1 MMVKPE
7 LEKTLKSLR
16 LSGILTTLPARVQQA
31 SDGSLSPLEFLEIL
45 LADETDR
52 RKDRLFDRRIKLARI
67 DPRYRLDAF
76 DWSFNPKLP
85 KKTICELATTRFIAD
100 RENAIFIGSP
110 GTGKSH
116 LAQSIALCAISAGY
130 SALYYQIHELTD
142 SIAEA
147 EATGEQKSL
156 LAKLLAADL
165 LILDDLGLK
174 RLKTSDT
181 EEILEI
187 IMRRY
192 ERSSTIMTSNRP
204 IEDWAKVLGD
214 AASASAL
221 LDRLM
226 HHAHLVSFQ
235 GKSYRMEKAALAKT
249 RRAN

>member
-1 MMVKPE
+1 MIVKPE

-16 LSGILTTLPARVQQA
+16 LSGILTTLPARAQQA
-31 SDGSLSPLEFLEIL
+31 SDGSMSPLEFLETL

-52 RKDRLFDRRIKLARI
+52 RRDRLFDRRIKLARI

-76 DWSFNPKLP
+76 DWTFNPKTP
-85 KKTICELATTRFIAD
+85 KKAICELATTRFIAD
-100 RENAIFIGSP
+100 RENAIFIGPP

-116 LAQSIALCAISAGY
+116 LAQAIALCAIHAGY
-130 SALYYQIHELTD
+130 SALYYQLHDLTD
-142 SIAEA
+142 SMAEA
-147 EATGEQKSL
+147 DATNERKFF

-174 RLKTSDT
+174 RLKPADA

-192 ERSSTIMTSNRP
+192 ERTSTIMTSNRP

-214 AASASAL
+214 AATASAL

-226 HHAHLVSFQ
+226 HHAHMISFQ
-235 GKSYRMEKAALAKT
+235 GKSYRMEKAALAK
-249 RRAN
+249 NKKDE

>member
-1 MMVKPE
+1 MIVKPE
-7 LEKTLKSLR
+7 LEKALKSLR

-31 SDGSLSPLEFLEIL
+31 SDGAISPLEFLETL

-52 RKDRLFDRRIKLARI
+52 RRDRLLERRIKLARI
-67 DPRYRLDAF
+67 DPRCRLDSF
-76 DWSFNPKLP
+76 DWSFNPKIS
-85 KKTICELATTRFIAD
+85 KKALCELATTRFIVD
-100 RENAIFIGSP
+100 KENAIFIGPP

-116 LAQSIALCAISAGY
+116 LAQAIALCTISAGY
-130 SALYYQIHELTD
+130 SALYYQLHDLVET
-142 SIAEA
+142 IAEA
-147 EATGEQKSL
+147 DATGQRKAL
-156 LAKLLAADL
+156 LTKLLAPNL

-174 RLKTSDT
+174 RLKPADG

-214 AASASAL
+214 AATASAL

-226 HHAHLVSFQ
+226 HHAHMIPFN
-235 GKSYRMEKAALAKT
+235 GKSYRMEKASLDKT
-249 RRAN
+249 RKEV